1 MALSLRSASRAR
13 SVAALLAV
21 TALLAACAPGAAP
34 SAPPAAPT
42 AAAKAGSTAAAA
54 APTAAAVAQ
63 PAATAAA
70 QAAPTVAAAAQPAAT
85 AVAQAAPTVAAAAQK
100 AAGGPPYKIGAV
112 LSISGF
118 NSPLGTPERD
128 TLQMMAEDLNARG
141 GINGRPVELVI
152 YDSESDNTKAVTLV
166 RRLLDQDQVLA
177 VIGSSASGET
187 LAFSQSIAEAEVPNV
202 ALAAAVA
209 IFEPVKPWVFTTASS
224 NLDSA
229 GAVINYLKS
238 KNMDRV
244 AVLHSTNGFGQDG
257 RAVWQRLNDGGEV
270 KVVAIESFTDNDT
283 DMSPQLT
290 KLKGTEAQ
298 AIAVWGNNPAQAI
311 VAKNFQQLGLNVP
324 LLYSHSAPNAQFL
337 QQAGDA
343 ANGIVMPTNKITVA
357 EVVPASDPQKPV
369 LDAYARAFEAKFNR
383 PADQFGGHAYD
394 AMQIIV
400 NALQRGADT
409 PAKLRDEIE
418 NTKNYVGVSGIF
430 NYSPTNHSGMTPDA
444 LLMVTVEN
452 GKFVPAR

>member
-1 MALSLRSASRAR
+1 
-13 SVAALLAV
+13 V
-21 TALLAACAPGAAP
+21 
-34 SAPPAAPT
+34 
-42 AAAKAGSTAAAA
+42 
-54 APTAAAVAQ
+54 
-63 PAATAAA
+63 
-70 QAAPTVAAAAQPAAT
+70 AAAQPAAT
-85 AVAQAAPTVAAAAQK
+85 AVAQTAPTVVAAVQK
-100 AAGGPPYKIGAV
+100 AASGEPYKIGAV

-128 TLQMMAEDLNARG
+128 TLQMMAEDLNSKG
-141 GINGRPVELVI
+141 GINGRPLELVV

-166 RRLLDQDQVLA
+166 RRLLDQDRVLA

-209 IFEPVKPWVFTTASS
+209 IFEPVKKWGFTTASS

-229 GAVINYLKS
+229 GAIVNYMKAKS
-238 KNMDRV
+238 MDRV

-257 RAVWQRLNDGGEV
+257 RAVWQRLNDSGQI
-270 KVVAIESFTDNDT
+270 KVVATESFTDNDT

-290 KLKGTEAQ
+290 KLKGSEAQ
-298 AIAVWGNNPAQAI
+298 AIAIWGNNPAQAI
-311 VAKNFQQLGLNVP
+311 VAKNYQQLGLNVP
-324 LLYSHSAPNAQFL
+324 LMYSHSAPNAQFL

-343 ANGIVMPTNKITVA
+343 ANGIIMPTNKITVA
-357 EVVPASDPQKPV
+357 EVVPANDPQKPV
-369 LDAYARAFEAKFNR
+369 LDAYAQAFRARFNR

-394 AMQIIV
+394 AMQMV
-400 NALQRGADT
+400 VDALNRGADT

-418 NTKNYVGVSGIF
+418 STKNYVGVSGVF

-444 LLMVTVEN
+444 LLMVMVES
-452 GKFVPAR
+452 GRFVLAK